1 MIFGLVL
8 NTPLRGKVSVCVNWK
23 GVQIARKLYNLF
35 KVFRSTTN
43 QIAIKG
49 LGASVRRCSS
59 KFLKVLQYSPGK
71 HLCWSL
77 EFFRTVFFT
86 EYLQRPLLGDSDAY
100 LELYQ
105 TWTVNNFCKKF
116 HLRCLARFWI
126 RLWDSKFYW
135 YEHMFKELIS
145 GEE

>member
-1 MIFGLVL
+1 MFGLVL
-8 NTPLRGKVSVCVNWK
+8 NTPLRGKVLVCVNWK
-23 GVQIARKLYNLF
+23 AVKIARKLYNLF
-35 KVFRSTTN
+35 QVFRSNTK

-49 LGASVRRCSS
+49 LGTFVRRCSS
-59 KFLKVLQYSPGK
+59 KFLKVSQYSSGK

-86 EYLQRPLLGDSDAY
+86 EYLWWLLLEDSDAY

-105 TWTVNNFCKKF
+105 TSTVNNFCKKF

-135 YEHMFKELIS
+135 YEHMFTELIS